1 MDKEDDVQNLSTISG
16 SILGLKTH
24 LSYHF
29 LKSISQNLHQK
40 LVKSSNQI
48 DGSKI
53 FNILFTAVF
62 RDPHNFFLDRQ
73 NIKYINNAYEKGAPM
88 LGPFIQ
94 HLQITSYL
102 QMTSYFFLSIKSRT
116 STREWPSKH
125 FFVSFCKGPMPT

>member
-16 SILGLKTH
+16 SILGLRTH

-53 FNILFTAVF
+53 FNILFTVVF

-73 NIKYINNAYEKGAPM
+73 NMKYINNAYEKGAPM

-94 HLQITSYL
+94 HFQITSYL
-102 QMTSYFFLSIKSRT
+102 
-116 STREWPSKH
+116 
-125 FFVSFCKGPMPT
+125 